1 MVTMVTAWKVLNLF
15 VFYKSSWYK
24 CAVMVQFY
32 VTAIQFVRIYLNTKH
47 GFSMQKTILVSQ
59 NSLNPKSILQ
69 ITKQKLGIFVL
80 IWKYFS

>member
-1 MVTMVTAWKVLNLF
+1 
-15 VFYKSSWYK
+15 
-24 CAVMVQFY
+24 MVQFY

-80 IWKYFS
+80 I